1 MKRMIRIP
9 VLVAS
14 LCVVSL
20 GALASNVALAAP
32 TQTPAPASTP
42 MTMRSQHAP
51 DGLLDTSLKTL
62 NLTADQRSQIEALK
76 ASIVPLHNATKAARQ
91 GLLESLAAEVQLGTV
106 DPNTLQA
113 KMDGIANAADAERA
127 QERTAIEKL
136 HTILDKSQRDTLV
149 NDLTGK
155 LAGWHPSDPKPSN
168 ELRRM
173 ARELRLTKVQRK
185 QIGAI
190 LSDEAKTEPMP
201 TMRQAKA
208 NERKIIE
215 AFRAD
220 NFSIDKVVPNDAKTK
235 AMTRVTNFVQTVSKV
250 EPLLSVQ
257 QRGVAAT
264 HLHDRAGNGT
274 MIL

>member
-1 MKRMIRIP
+1 MIRIP

-14 LCVVSL
+14 LSLLSL
-20 GALASNVALAAP
+20 GSLVSNVALAAP
-32 TQTPAPASTP
+32 TQAPAPTKP
-42 MTMRSQHAP
+42 MTMRTQHAP
-51 DGLLDTSLKTL
+51 DGLIDESLKALT
-62 NLTADQRSQIEALK
+62 LTADQRTQIEALK
-76 ASIVPLHNATKAARQ
+76 ASIVPLHNASKAARQ

-106 DPNTLQA
+106 DANTLQT
-113 KMDGIANAADAERA
+113 KMDAIANAADAERVE
-127 QERTAIEKL
+127 ERMAIEKL
-136 HTILDKSQRDTLV
+136 HAILDKTQRETLV
-149 NDLTGK
+149 NDLAGK
-155 LAGWHPSDPKPSN
+155 LAGWHPSDPGPSN

-173 ARELRLTKVQRK
+173 ARELRLTKAQRK

-190 LSDEAKTEPMP
+190 IRDEAKTEPMP
-201 TMRQAKA
+201 TARQAKA

-220 NFSIDKVVPNDAKTK
+220 AFSIDKVVPNDAKTK
-235 AMTRVTNFVQTVSKV
+235 AMTRVMNFVDTVSKV